1 MASLEE
7 LVEVPGVIV
16 AFEFT
21 PDGQLV
27 DYRARVNIPQDI
39 ATLATQFCSAVC
51 GMFSALATA
60 YSRESTMNWVPEE
73 GWAYSGGGWTVAVGK
88 SGTTWHGVF
97 SETAKIDYNTLY
109 TMLIGERDFSQVTP
123 WPWAE

>member
-7 LVEVPGVIV
+7 LLELPGVIV

-27 DYRARVNIPQDI
+27 SYRAKVSIPPDI
-39 ATLATQFCSAVC
+39 AALATQFSSAVC
-51 GMFSALATA
+51 AMFSALATA

-73 GWAYSGGGWTVAVGK
+73 GWAYSGGGWTVAVGR
-88 SGTTWHGVF
+88 SGDAWHGVF

-109 TMLIGERDFSQVTP
+109 TTLIGERDVARVTP